1 MYETNLALADVHLNT
16 VMKKLSGWAA
26 IIAVP
31 TLITG
36 FMGMNV
42 PYPGYGTTTG
52 FVVAAAV
59 IVVAVISL
67 YVMLRRKDWL

>member
-1 MYETNLALADVHLNT
+1 MYETNLAQADLHPNT

-42 PYPGYGTTTG
+42 PYPGYGTTAG
-52 FVVAAAV
+52 FVVAGVV
-59 IVVAVISL
+59 IVVAVIVL
-67 YVMLRRKDWL
+67 YIMLKRKDWL

>member
-1 MYETNLALADVHLNT
+1 
-16 VMKKLSGWAA
+16 
-26 IIAVP
+26 VP